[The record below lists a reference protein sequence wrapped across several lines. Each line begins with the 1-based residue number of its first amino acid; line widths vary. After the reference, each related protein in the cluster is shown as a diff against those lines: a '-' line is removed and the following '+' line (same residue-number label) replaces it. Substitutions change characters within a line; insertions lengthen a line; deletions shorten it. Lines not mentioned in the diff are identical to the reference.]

1 MMENAAAQ
9 ETDEASVVHSL
20 SPTRRRFIFVS
31 IYVGAFITCISQS
44 MIITALPTIMH
55 QFSITAGMG
64 QLLTTAYIFVL
75 GLFSATTAFLI
86 SRFNSKYLFL
96 FSIGFFALGCIGTV
110 FAPTYELLL
119 ASRLV
124 QATGA
129 GVSLPLIQVVALL
142 IYPKERY
149 GYAMGLVGLIVGVA
163 PAVGPAI
170 SGVIVDVWCWQ
181 GIFIILA
188 VLALVIFV
196 ISIFAQK
203 NVTVQHDV
211 HLDIPSIILF
221 YISLSALLVA
231 VALFESASSM
241 GLVIAVVGAA
251 ALILLTLF
259 VRRQL
264 RIPEPFLH
272 LRHFKLTTFAVATI
286 LVVLSQSAM
295 MGGSI
300 MVPLFVQDVQ
310 GYNAAISGLTITPGA
325 ILLGIFNPITGKL
338 MDTFG
343 PRFVA
348 LTGFII
354 LIVGTVAFLPCT
366 ADTPPWV
373 ITLLYGFRTIGIA
386 CLMMP
391 LTGFACSEVPQS
403 ELSQATAII
412 TAMRQMFSA
421 LIVSMLVT
429 LMSVLATSPLGV
441 DDFGFD
447 ISFGVQALFYLVG
460 FILAIKFLPK
470 RH

>member
-1 MMENAAAQ
+1 MQQDTEEN
-9 ETDEASVVHSL
+9 EASAVLSL
-20 SPTRRRFIFVS
+20 SLCRRRLIFVT
-31 IYVGAFITCISQS
+31 IYIGAFITCISQS
-44 MIITALPTIMH
+44 MIITALPTIMY
-55 QFSITAGMG
+55 QFNVTAGMG

-110 FAPTYELLL
+110 FAPSYEVLL

-124 QATGA
+124 QAAGA
-129 GVSLPLIQVVALL
+129 GICLPLIQVVALL

-149 GYAMGLVGLIVGVA
+149 GYAMGLVGLIIGFA
-163 PAVGPAI
+163 PAIGPAI
-170 SGVIVDVWCWQ
+170 SGIIVDLWCWE
-181 GIFIILA
+181 GIFVILA
-188 VLALVIFV
+188 VLACLVFV
-196 ISIFAQK
+196 ISIFVQQ

-211 HLDIPSIILF
+211 HLDIASLILF
-221 YISLSALLVA
+221 YVGLSGLLVA

-241 GLVIAVVGAA
+241 MAVIAAVG
-251 ALILLTLF
+251 F
-259 VRRQL
+259 VAVIVLMVFVKRQL
-264 RIPEPFLH
+264 TIENPFLH

-300 MVPLFVQDVQ
+300 MIPLYVQDVQ
-310 GYNAAISGLTITPGA
+310 GFNAAISGLTITPGA
-325 ILLGIFNPITGKL
+325 ILMGVFNPITGKL
-338 MDTFG
+338 MDKYG

-348 LTGFII
+348 LAGFVI
-354 LIVGTVAFLPCT
+354 LIVGTLAFLPCT
-366 ADTPPWV
+366 ESTPPWV
-373 ITLLYGFRTIGIA
+373 ITVFYGIRTVGIA

-412 TAMRQMFSA
+412 TAMRQVFSA
-421 LIVSMLVT
+421 LIVSMLIT
-429 LMSVLATSPLGV
+429 LMSVLASTPIGV

-447 ISFGVQALFYLVG
+447 ISFGAQALLYLVG
-460 FILAIKFLPK
+460 FILAIKFLPQREK
-470 RH
+470 